1 MQVARPLKAAAVA
14 ALSSMVAAIAIAGP
28 LAVTALANPPKRTQP
43 PTITVKPATP
53 TGATSASFGWT
64 SPENDSFTCTIDGS
78 KPVNCGSGFGGTYAP
93 STTFGAGSHTFTVR
107 AKLATGRSKA
117 SSASATW
124 TVDRTPPPVPQVF
137 VDQTNPTKNTI
148 ANITWSDVETGTTFL
163 CAVDSHVFGAA
174 QSCPVT
180 GVLPLTGL
188 SQGPHFVDVYATDA
202 VGNLNPTAGTVS
214 WTVDTTA
221 PSSPTVTVTPTSPTA
236 ANITW
241 IDGDATSFLCTL
253 DNLAPVSCLIA
264 NGWSVT

>member
-28 LAVTALANPPKRTQP
+28 LAGTALANPPKRTQP

-107 AKLATGRSKA
+107 AKLATGKSKA

-124 TVDRTPPPVPQVF
+124 TVDRTPPPAPQVF
-137 VDQTNPTKNTI
+137 VDQPTFTRNTT
-148 ANITWSDVETGTTFL
+148 ATITWSEIEQNTTFL
-163 CAVDSHVFGAA
+163 CALDSHVLAVA
-174 QSCPVT
+174 TSCSQVPQTPGGPAGWSVPRSPAT
-180 GVLPLTGL
+180 AL
-188 SQGPHFVDVYATDA
+188 SQGAHFVDVYAVDS
-202 VGNLNPTAGTVS
+202 VGNVQATAGAVA

-221 PSSPTVTVTPTSPTA
+221 PSSPTVTVTRTSATT

-241 IDGDATSFLCTL
+241 VDGDATSFVCTL
-253 DNLAPVSCLIA
+253 DSRA
-264 NGWSVT
+264 

>member
-28 LAVTALANPPKRTQP
+28 LAGTAAAAPPKRTQA
-43 PTITVKPATP
+43 PTITVKPPTP
-53 TGATSASFGWT
+53 TGATSASFAWT
-64 SPENDSFTCTIDGS
+64 SPENDNFTCTIDGS

-148 ANITWSDVETGTTFL
+148 ANITWSDVESGTSFPG
-163 CAVDSHVFGAA
+163 GALDGHLFIDA
-174 QSCPVT
+174 QNGPVPPPR
-180 GVLPLTGL
+180 LLFTGL
-188 SQGPHFVDVYATDA
+188 SQGVHFV
-202 VGNLNPTAGTVS
+202 
-214 WTVDTTA
+214 
-221 PSSPTVTVTPTSPTA
+221 
-236 ANITW
+236 
-241 IDGDATSFLCTL
+241 
-253 DNLAPVSCLIA
+253 
-264 NGWSVT
+264 